1 MDVERW
7 ERLRGLYAVSVSLT
21 YSGLDRLLLGLVG
34 GALIVAVCGRA
45 AMRKDPARARMSSKV
60 QHHRGV
66 PGDRRSDPFCLAGLP
81 PWKPFLRH
89 TPQPLRHSLYSAGC
103 TVYITSRL
111 RLKCRAL
118 FGPGNGYRA
127 PPRRSTTISRVS
139 VLTLTRGRVD
149 AYPMRRDSNRQ
160 PALRV
165 LGAAERP
172 ARVSPSKPAVARPRR
187 CTYVVH
193 TRDEERAF

>member
-1 MDVERW
+1 MGEASRSLCCVCLPQRCADCCH
-7 ERLRGLYAVSVSLT
+7 LRQRSDEKGPGCHPKCNIT
-21 YSGLDRLLLGLVG
+21 
-34 GALIVAVCGRA
+34 AVCL
-45 AMRKDPARARMSSKV
+45 
-60 QHHRGV
+60 
-66 PGDRRSDPFCLAGLP
+66 GDRRSDPFCLAGLP

-165 LGAAERP
+165 LGAERP